1 VIVKKLYLKDFRSY
15 TDADFGFSGGV
26 NLILGENGV
35 GKTNLLEALYLLSGR
50 RSWRS
55 GKSADLIRW
64 ESGGA
69 YVYATVENERRE
81 YEVKIN
87 MPALGRGSVF
97 INGVKAQKKAEM
109 SGITKCVVF
118 SPDDLEIIKGGS
130 SQRRELLDDVLC
142 QQSSKYADALSR
154 YEKFL
159 RFKQKVLSGG
169 GDTRLLP
176 DFNAALAQSGAYL
189 VKKRAEMCQSLSKTA
204 DIFHKSISGDKEEL
218 TAIYKTVS
226 VIEDTSAEVGEI
238 EKQLFSRFTQL
249 QAREIAAEGVLSG
262 VHRDDLEVFINGRS
276 AKSFASQGQARTAAI
291 ALKFAQRELL
301 SEDGDLPLL
310 LLDDVLSEL
319 DEKRQSFILSHTGKG
334 QTFITCCQRPNIDG
348 NVNVVEI

>member
-1 VIVKKLYLKDFRSY
+1 MIVKKLYLKDFRSY
-15 TDADFGFSGGV
+15 ADADFSFCQGV

-35 GKTNLLEALYLLSGR
+35 GKTNLLEALYMLSGR

-55 GKSADLIRW
+55 AKNADLYRW

-69 YVYATVENERRE
+69 FIMALVDDGRRE
-81 YEVKIN
+81 HEVKIAL
-87 MPALGRGSVF
+87 PAFGRGSVL

-109 SGITKCVVF
+109 SRVVRCVIF

-130 SQRRELLDDVLC
+130 AGRRELLDSVLC
-142 QQSSKYADALSR
+142 QKSSKYADALSR

-159 RFKQKVLSGG
+159 RFKQKVLSSG

-176 DFNAALAQSGAYL
+176 DFNLSLAQSGAYL
-189 VKKRAEMCQSLSKTA
+189 IGARGEFCRKLSESA
-204 DIFHKSISGDKEEL
+204 DIFHKSISGDKEDLSL
-218 TAIYKTVS
+218 TYKTVS
-226 VIEDTSAEVGEI
+226 VIEDTSAPIGEI
-238 EKQLFSRFTQL
+238 EKRLFSRFCEL
-249 QAREIAAEGVLSG
+249 QVREIAAESVLSG
-262 VHRDDLEVFINGRS
+262 VHRDDLEVYINGRS

-334 QTFITCCQRPNIDG
+334 QTFITGCQMPKIDG
-348 NVNVVEI
+348 NVNIVEI